1 MRRQLISN
9 HARRTHRLDETVPTI
24 LQALHNKRNEKE
36 ARILQKIHGPYNEE
50 KKVTIISLKSP
61 PPPRIPETKESYIS
75 KVMKNVVTT
84 KEKRKQE
91 LLNNLRNEICPDW
104 SDPTIRDITRSQ
116 RSFMDFFEMAII
128 DELSHI
134 ESGWSIYM
142 DFMCGRTHSI
152 PIIKICIDRA
162 ICKRPWLKEKREL
175 LEKERLRNIYYS
187 AAVEASKK
195 GVELEETRQQR
206 RLNAYIDDIIT
217 HPYFT
222 DLASRQDIY
231 GGWAHYFHGLNKNF
245 NDDYDTDID
254 DFTDCMSYD

>member
-9 HARRTHRLDETVPTI
+9 QKRRTHRIDETVPTI
-24 LQALHNKRNEKE
+24 LHALHNKRNEKE
-36 ARILQKIHGPYNEE
+36 ARILQKIYGPSNEE
-50 KKVTIISLKSP
+50 KGVTILSLKSP

-91 LLNNLRNEICPDW
+91 LLNNLRNEICPEW
-104 SDPTIRDITRSQ
+104 SDPSIRDITRSQ

-134 ESGWSIYM
+134 ETGWSIYM
-142 DFMCGRTHSI
+142 DFICGRTHSI
-152 PIIKICIDRA
+152 HIIKTCVNRA
-162 ICKRPWLKEKREL
+162 IYKRSWLKEKREL
-175 LEKERLRNIYYS
+175 AEKERLRHIYYC
-187 AAVEASKK
+187 AAMEASNK
-195 GVELEETRQQR
+195 GGELEEIRRTRR
-206 RLNAYIDDIIT
+206 IDAYITDIIT

-222 DLASRQDIY
+222 DLASRQDICS
-231 GGWAHYFHGLNKNF
+231 GWAYYFYKNF

-254 DFTDCMSYD
+254 DFTDCMSYDSI